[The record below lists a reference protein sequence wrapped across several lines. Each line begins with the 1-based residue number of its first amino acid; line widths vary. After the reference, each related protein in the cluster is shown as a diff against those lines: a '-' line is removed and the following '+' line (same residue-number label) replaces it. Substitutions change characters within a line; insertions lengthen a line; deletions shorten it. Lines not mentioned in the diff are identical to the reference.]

1 MRSPPRS
8 RRRSSSSRPRS
19 RSAGGSPTGSTASPR
34 RPSIRQDFV
43 KFNADMQRMA
53 AFTAKSGFVRKAP
66 QAIASRAHGVL
77 ALRTADG
84 PVYLWA
90 APRRGGGICWLV
102 QLGSSSSASCDET
115 WPPDRRL
122 SFSTSALSAI
132 RRRAVRLRTGA
143 RRRGERRRRPVRR
156 RDDEAARRRG
166 PLHGRVPQACA
177 PARGRGV
184 RRVRQAR
191 RRVRDARRRD
201 RRSSRLR
208 SGARSHASARAARR
222 IRCRCGIGSSAI

>member
-1 MRSPPRS
+1 MTEAYLDELLDGLVPQPAVRADWEDVLPGRGARGGATRWPPRS
-8 RRRSSSSRPRS
+8 RPCSSSSRRRS
-19 RSAGGSPTGSTASPR
+19 RSAGGLRLVPR
-34 RPSIRQDFV
+34 QARPASIRQDFV

-102 QLGSSSSASCDET
+102 QLGSSSNASCDGT

-122 SFSTSALSAI
+122 TFSFGTLGYPSEEQFIFGRALGG
-132 RRRAVRLRTGA
+132 AVSVVVDLSN
-143 RRRGERRRRPVRR
+143 GETTKL
-156 RDDEAARRRG
+156 ARRRG
-166 PLHGRVPQACA
+166 PLHGGVPQACA
-177 PARGRGV
+177 SARGRV
-184 RRVRQAR
+184 V
-191 RRVRDARRRD
+191 
-201 RRSSRLR
+201 
-208 SGARSHASARAARR
+208 
-222 IRCRCGIGSSAI
+222 